1 MSALSLVC
9 GQCGL
14 QLKSV
19 KEAQEHG
26 ELSGHTQFEE
36 STEPV
41 SIPYSILRT
50 PGYAL
55 RASCPTHA
63 CMHAL
68 CLSARN
74 SAVRSRQCSIK
85 ACTCTL
91 ALHQASR

>member
-41 SIPYSILRT
+41 SIAVQRLASPCMHRT
-50 PGYAL
+50 MHFLP
-55 RASCPTHA
+55 A
-63 CMHAL
+63 CM
-68 CLSARN
+68 
-74 SAVRSRQCSIK
+74 SR
-85 ACTCTL
+85 
-91 ALHQASR
+91 